1 MSLAALINLAL
12 QAGIGLDGSSVAN
25 APTQQD
31 MGNNSQ
37 ERCEAGHVVNSP
49 HPMRYLCNTL
59 LIEPSAL
66 PDPPAKNRPI

>member
-1 MSLAALINLAL
+1 VNFGCPNLGRKVEFKSLAALINLAL

-37 ERCEAGHVVNSP
+37 ERCEAGHVVNIF
-49 HPMRYLCNTL
+49 Y
-59 LIEPSAL
+59 
-66 PDPPAKNRPI
+66 